1 MWPLQTQHKFK
12 KVKRHAALLL
22 SASERGKWGY
32 VLREG
37 SAFLSTPA
45 DSTITCQSNRKL
57 FTRSYLPELKP
68 ESRPLFWHAGLVL
81 YVFCLRLIFISP
93 ASGCWISFFL
103 LIFAKKT
110 FHTLQLFWHLHGQI
124 SQAKL
129 CSKQKMLHL
138 LALTLIL
145 QPRFMPFVSEQ
156 ITKRQKL
163 INSTVM
169 LKREYALCHV

>member
-1 MWPLQTQHKFK
+1 MWPLQTQHKLKK
-12 KVKRHAALLL
+12 KVKRRAALLL

-110 FHTLQLFWHLHGQI
+110 FHTLQLFWHLRGQI

-129 CSKQKMLHL
+129 WSK
-138 LALTLIL
+138 
-145 QPRFMPFVSEQ
+145 QPRFMPFVSDQ
-156 ITKRQKL
+156 IIKL